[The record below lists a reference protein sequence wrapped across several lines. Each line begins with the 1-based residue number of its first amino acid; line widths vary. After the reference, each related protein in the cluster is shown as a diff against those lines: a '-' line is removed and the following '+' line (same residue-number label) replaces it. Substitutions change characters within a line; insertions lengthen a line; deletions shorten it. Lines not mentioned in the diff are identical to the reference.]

1 MSSPTLTAPPTTLP
15 SLRKPTVA
23 DVGEIMALLEADIRS
38 ERLLPRTHR
47 AVAERLRDYTVAELG
62 GVVVA
67 VGSMSVVDLHL
78 VEIGVLK
85 TDHPET
91 EQRLMAALLAE
102 AQQLGV
108 ERAFVLTD
116 DPDRFAALGFD
127 RTTLAELPEK
137 RDRQCLRCPRL
148 PRCRQVAL
156 HRPLEP
162 MVLRASA

>member
-23 DVGEIMALLEADIRS
+23 DVSEIMHLIEADIRN

-47 AVAERLRDYTVAELG
+47 AVAERLRDYTVAELD
-62 GVVVA
+62 GVVVG
-67 VGSMSVVDLHL
+67 VGSMSMVDLHL

-85 TDHPET
+85 AESAET

-116 DPDRFAALGFD
+116 DDAPFAALGFA
-127 RTTLAELPEK
+127 RTTLADLPEK

-156 HRPLEP
+156 SRPLEP